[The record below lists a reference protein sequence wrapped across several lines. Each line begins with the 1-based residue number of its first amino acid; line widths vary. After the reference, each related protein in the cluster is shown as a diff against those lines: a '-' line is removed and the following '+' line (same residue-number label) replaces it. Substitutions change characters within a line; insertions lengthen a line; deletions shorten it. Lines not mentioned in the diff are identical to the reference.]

1 MTTFYHPGQPLSD
14 IPPASGI
21 YRITCIVT
29 KKIYIGSAVSL
40 RRRWKEHRGE
50 LRHDRHGNPYLQS
63 AWNKHGEDTFTF
75 EVLEFVLAPLLLER
89 EQYWMDKLK
98 PYEKDKGFNIAHSA
112 WSPLGVKRS
121 PETLEKNR
129 IASTG
134 RTHSPETIELMRASH
149 RATHRTPK
157 EIERVRALQKR
168 AVNARRGRII
178 AIDPNG
184 TEYEVFGIRQFCI
197 DHNLIDSHLISVAK
211 RPTTPN
217 GKLRHHQ
224 RWTARYPETD
234 TK

>member
-1 MTTFYHPGQPLSD
+1 MTTLYHPGQPLSD

-21 YRITCIVT
+21 YRITCIAT

-50 LRHDRHGNPYLQS
+50 LRHNKHGNPYLQK
-63 AWNKHGEDTFTF
+63 AWNKYSEEAFTF
-75 EVLEFVLAPLLLER
+75 EALEFVLSPFLLER

-98 PYEKDKGFNIAHSA
+98 PFEKDKGFNIAQSA
-112 WSPLGVKRS
+112 WNSLGVKRS
-121 PETLEKNR
+121 PETLEKKR
-129 IASTG
+129 IAATG
-134 RTHSPETIELMRASH
+134 RTHTPESIELMRASQ
-149 RATHRTPK
+149 RARYRSPE

-168 AVNARRGRII
+168 VANTMRGRLV

-184 TEYEVFGIRQFCI
+184 IEHEVFGIRQFCI

-224 RWTARYPETD
+224 GWTARYPEID
-234 TK
+234 AI